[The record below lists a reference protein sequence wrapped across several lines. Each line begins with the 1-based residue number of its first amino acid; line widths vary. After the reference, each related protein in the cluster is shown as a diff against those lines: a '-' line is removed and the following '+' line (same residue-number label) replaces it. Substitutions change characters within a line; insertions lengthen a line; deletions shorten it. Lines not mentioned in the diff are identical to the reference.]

1 MTHPPLDSAIE
12 LAIEGLVQHY
22 VLNLDKYKIF
32 LNGMRVLAEVSPLST
47 LIHSSKSRLKDP
59 EHLRDKL
66 RRKVAKALKDG
77 VEFDIRPDNLFERI
91 NDLAGLRILHLHTRQ
106 MEQIHK
112 DLLAALEEARLPLV
126 EAPFARTW
134 DDESR
139 AYFASVGIRSRDSD
153 SMYTSVHY
161 VIEANTR
168 TKLTGEIQVR
178 TLAEELWGE
187 VDHSINYP
195 HATPLVACQEQ
206 IRVLARVTS
215 SCSRLVDA
223 IFTTHAVGI
232 QRAQAAY
239 TSATPDAAPAQAG

>member
-1 MTHPPLDSAIE
+1 MTHPPLDSAVE

-22 VLNLDKYKIF
+22 VLNQEKYKIF
-32 LNGMRVLAEVSPLST
+32 LNGMRVLTEVSPLST

-66 RRKVAKALKDG
+66 RRKAAKALKDG
-77 VEFDIRPDNLFERI
+77 VEFDISPDNLFERI
-91 NDLAGLRILHLHTRQ
+91 NDLAGLRILHLHTHQ

-112 DLLAALEEARLPLV
+112 HLLAALEEARLPLV
-126 EAPFARTW
+126 EDPFARTW

-139 AYFASVGIRSRDSD
+139 AYFASIGIGSRDSD

-195 HATPLVACQEQ
+195 HPTPLVACQEQ

-223 IFTTHAVGI
+223 IFTTHADGML
-232 QRAQAAY
+232 RAQAVH
-239 TSATPDAAPAQAG
+239 TSATADAAPAQAG